1 MSEDG
6 AEGSADLSPE
16 EAIAFVES
24 LRLMSRGRPG
34 FKWLDG
40 RLEALERSFVALAEE
55 NRRLKAFI
63 ESQGRTEDLARW
75 SGEDAGDR

>member
-6 AEGSADLSPE
+6 AEDGADLSPE

-24 LRLMSRGRPG
+24 LRLMSRGRAG
-34 FKWLDG
+34 FQWLDAK
-40 RLEALERSFVALAEE
+40 LEELERSVRALAKE

-63 ESQGRTEDLARW
+63 ESQGYEDDLARW
-75 SGEDAGDR
+75 SAHDADDV